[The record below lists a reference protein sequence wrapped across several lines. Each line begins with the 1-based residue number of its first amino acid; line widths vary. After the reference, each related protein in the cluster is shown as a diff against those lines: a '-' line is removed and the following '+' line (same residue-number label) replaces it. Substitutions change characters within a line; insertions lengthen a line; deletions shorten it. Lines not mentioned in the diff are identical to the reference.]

1 VSLLPTLTPA
11 RKGDFCCK
19 LLTTS
24 SNGVRNGV
32 FDSVSLGELSS
43 VMIASCCSMFK
54 FNRFSI
60 TAIKPAISL
69 MKKSVRTLDCQLV
82 PARETHRNH
91 PMIARVI
98 CLTKT
103 DLA

>member
-1 VSLLPTLTPA
+1 
-11 RKGDFCCK
+11 
-19 LLTTS
+19 
-24 SNGVRNGV
+24 
-32 FDSVSLGELSS
+32 
-43 VMIASCCSMFK
+43 MFK
-54 FNRFSI
+54 FNRFLI

-69 MKKSVRTLDCQLV
+69 MKKSVRTLDCQFV

-91 PMIARVI
+91 PMIALVT